1 MGDKKRAKEILVE
14 IIRQCG
20 GDFIEGKT
28 KLFKA
33 FYFAHLY
40 YAKKNSDFLSSW
52 PIVRMPRGPGIDR
65 FEELI
70 GELQSEELVAIE
82 DCTVGPFPSTRFIV
96 TEKGKLTPSPDAP
109 SVKAICQTVKYV
121 EHKTAAQLSNETH
134 AYSRTWNDA
143 NDGEELNVYL
153 DLLTDEEYEQSQK
166 RAARIESQ
174 LDSTWN

>member
-1 MGDKKRAKEILVE
+1 MSDKKRAKEILVE

-33 FYFAHLY
+33 FYFAHLF
-40 YAKKNSDFLSSW
+40 YARKNSDFLSDW
-52 PIVRMPRGPGIDR
+52 PIVRMPRGPGIDN

-70 GELQSEELVAIE
+70 GELQAEGLVVVEE
-82 DCTVGPFPSTRFIV
+82 CTVGPFPSTKFIV
-96 TEKGKLTPSPDAP
+96 SEKGRLTSSPDAP
-109 SVKAICQTVKYV
+109 AVEAIRKTVTYV

-134 AYSRTWNDA
+134 AYSKTWNDT
-143 NDGEELNVYL
+143 NDGEEMNVYL
-153 DLLTDEEYEQSQK
+153 DLLTDKEYEQSQE
-166 RAARIESQ
+166 RVSRIASQ

>member
-1 MGDKKRAKEILVE
+1 MRGKKRAKEILVE

-40 YAKKNSDFLSSW
+40 YAKNNPDFLSDW

-70 GELQSEELVAIE
+70 DELQAEGLVAIE
-82 DCTVGPFPSTRFIV
+82 DCTVGPFPSTRYIV
-96 TEKGKLTPSPDAP
+96 TEKGKLSSSPDKP
-109 SVKAICQTVKYV
+109 SVEAIRETVTYV

-134 AYSRTWNDA
+134 AYSRTWNDTS
-143 NDGEELNVYL
+143 DGAEMNVYL
-153 DLLTDEEYEQSQK
+153 DLLTDKEYDESKQ
-166 RAARIESQ
+166 RASRIKSQ
-174 LDSTWN
+174 LDSTWK